1 MEAFLTSTL
10 LVALAEIGDKTQLL
24 SFVLAARLKKPL
36 PIIAGIFA
44 ATIANHALA
53 GAAGSWIAHWIP
65 QHWLPW
71 IAGGV
76 FISFGLWTLH
86 PDSLDDDLKEYRSG
100 AFVTTLIAFFLA
112 EMGDKTQLAT
122 IALGAEF
129 SSDLVWVV
137 VGTTL
142 GMMLANVPAVLI
154 GHRLAEHLPM
164 KLIRYLAAA
173 MFIATGLATTFLSA
187 ASAFPLHAVASS
199 P

>member
-10 LVALAEIGDKTQLL
+10 LVALAEIGDKIQLL

-36 PIIAGIFA
+36 PIIAGIFV
-44 ATIANHALA
+44 ATIANHTLA
-53 GAAGSWIAHWIP
+53 GAAGVWIAHWIP

-76 FISFGLWTLH
+76 FIAFGLWTLH
-86 PDSLDDDLKEYRSG
+86 PDSLDDDPKEYRAG
-100 AFVTTLIAFFLA
+100 AFVTALIAFFLA

-122 IALGAEF
+122 VALAAEF
-129 SSDLVWVV
+129 SGYLFWVV

-154 GHRLAEHLPM
+154 GHQLAERLPM

-173 MFIATGLATTFLSA
+173 MFIATGLATMFLSA
-187 ASAFPLHAVASS
+187 ASASPWHAVSSS